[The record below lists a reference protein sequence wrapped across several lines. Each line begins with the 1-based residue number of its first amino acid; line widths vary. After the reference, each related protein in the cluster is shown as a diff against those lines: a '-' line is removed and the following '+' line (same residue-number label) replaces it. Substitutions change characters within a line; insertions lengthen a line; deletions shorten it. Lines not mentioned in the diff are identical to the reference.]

1 MLKKF
6 KGTAFVLLCIGMLLL
21 LGGAMVFGINVGA
34 VDLRPDWISGLLS
47 TMFQEKK
54 FLMSYG
60 NRIWMELSGE
70 CVFPKCL

>member
-34 VDLRPDWISGLLS
+34 VDLRPDWIFRIIVNHVSGN
-47 TMFQEKK
+47 F
-54 FLMSYG
+54 
-60 NRIWMELSGE
+60 
-70 CVFPKCL
+70 